1 MKPVLPF
8 NPWIARFAG
17 QPVLPSFYWNV
28 YSYEQRIK
36 EICLRLHRVIRYADY
51 LGAHVNELIEL
62 VNNLSAKVEELN
74 DEVTDLNKRLEE
86 EIKRAMEAEKQL
98 QDNIDAEAEARK
110 EADQQLQANIDA
122 EEEARKE
129 ADQQLQA
136 NIDAEQER
144 AEQAEQQLQDNID
157 AEEQARQEA
166 DQQLQSNIDDLSGK
180 LNKEIQ
186 DRKDGDNNLQSQID
200 AINAGTDVVDVVGTK
215 AELNSYPTGTLTD
228 RDIVKVLND
237 ESQDGAQTYY
247 RWSTTEQS
255 WTLVGKVGPCY
266 TKSEADGKFA
276 TITDLDDLSE
286 EVTNISNDVANINVV
301 APLTVTTAPLSSNPN
316 AIAIGLNARATSSG
330 SVVIG
335 ANAVSGGTNTVSFG
349 NTSGTRRIVYVT
361 DPINPQDAA
370 TKHYVDEHIP
380 TIDVEH
386 DNLYTQGSDKV
397 AGIDAIQNSTDGVI
411 SATNKLLTQQ
421 SLEGINRAQTGT
433 YLSHSQSQNE
443 DFPSVASVATDP
455 TYRNGIEVTEY
466 DTTSFII
473 VNEGDEGR
481 WAYYRNAGNT
491 GWERAY
497 QITDDMQSIIDQLTY
512 YRFKSYTCNN
522 AKFEFTRNGN
532 TVAVKVSKVGN
543 QNYTTPQESVGGASI
558 QLDDDFIPELRTVVS
573 EFRAYDGYKYT
584 WQQAVT
590 PCRAVIRPK
599 NHTDPD
605 WIGKLQ
611 VGAVYYSPSDTT
623 PNPAMEFSGY
633 FTYSIN

>member
-1 MKPVLPF
+1 MMKPVLPF
-8 NPWIARFAG
+8 NPWIARFSG
-17 QPVLPSFYWNV
+17 QPILPSFYWNV

-36 EICLRLHRVIRYADY
+36 EICIRLNRVIKYCDY
-51 LGAHVNELIEL
+51 LGAHVNDLIEL

-74 DEVTDLNKRLEE
+74 NEVTDLNKRLEE

-98 QDNIDAEAEARK
+98 QDNIDAEEEARK
-110 EADQQLQANIDA
+110 QADQQLQANIDA
-122 EEEARKE
+122 EAEARKE
-129 ADQQLQA
+129 ADEQLQA

-166 DQQLQSNIDDLSGK
+166 DQQLQQNINDLTGK
-180 LNKEIQ
+180 LNQEIQ

-247 RWSTTEQS
+247 RWSTTSQTWS
-255 WTLVGKVGPCY
+255 LVGKVGPYY

-276 TITDLDDLSE
+276 TITDLDDLTG
-286 EVTNISNDVANINVV
+286 EVTTVKGDITTIEGNITNLGDRI
-301 APLTVTTAPLSSNPN
+301 TTE
-316 AIAIGLNARATSSG
+316 
-330 SVVIG
+330 
-335 ANAVSGGTNTVSFG
+335 TNNRTAADQ
-349 NTSGTRRIVYVT
+349 NLQEQI
-361 DPINPQDAA
+361 DALKA
-370 TKHYVDEHIP
+370 GEL
-380 TIDVEH
+380 DVEH
-386 DNLYTQGSDKV
+386 ENLYTQGSNKV
-397 AGIDAIQNSTDGVI
+397 AGVDAIQNSTDGII
-411 SATNKLLTQQ
+411 SPTNKLLTQQ
-421 SLEGINRAQTGT
+421 SLAGINRAQTGT

-443 DFPSVASVATDP
+443 DFPSVASVSTDP

-473 VNEGDEGR
+473 VNEGGAGR
-481 WAYYRNAGNT
+481 WAYYRNASNT

-522 AKFEFTRNGN
+522 VQFDFTRNGN
-532 TVAVKVSKVGN
+532 SVAVRISKKGN
-543 QNYTTPQESVGGASI
+543 QSYNTYQGSVFGASV
-558 QLDDDFIPELRTVVS
+558 QLDDDFVPELRTVVN
-573 EFRAYDGYKYT
+573 EARCYDGFRYT
-584 WQQAVT
+584 WQEAVV
-590 PCRAVIRPK
+590 PIRFVIQPK
-599 NHTDPD
+599 NYTGDSQ

-611 VGAVYYSPSDTT
+611 VGCAYGASTDTK

-633 FTYSIN
+633 MTYLIN

>member
-8 NPWIARFAG
+8 NPWIGRFAG
-17 QPVLPSFYWNV
+17 QPVIPSFYWNA

-36 EICLRLHRVIRYADY
+36 EICIRLNRIIKYVDY
-51 LGAHVNELIEL
+51 LGDNVNDVIRLI
-62 VNNLSAKVEELN
+62 NNLSAKVDELN
-74 DEVTDLNKRLEE
+74 ANVEDLNKRLEE
-86 EIKRAMEAEKQL
+86 EIQRAMEAEKQL
-98 QDNIDAEAEARK
+98 QANIDAEEEARK

-180 LNKEIQ
+180 LDQEIQ
-186 DRKDGDNNLQSQID
+186 DREDGDNNLQSQID

-215 AELNSYPTGTLTD
+215 AELDSYQTSSLTD

-237 ESQDGAQTYY
+237 ETQDGAQTYY
-247 RWSTTEQS
+247 RWSTGTQS
-255 WTLVGKVGPCY
+255 WTLIGEVGPYY

-276 TITDLDDLSE
+276 TITNLTAE
-286 EVTNISNDVANINVV
+286 TTNRTEADQNLQEQI
-301 APLTVTTAPLSSNPN
+301 
-316 AIAIGLNARATSSG
+316 
-330 SVVIG
+330 
-335 ANAVSGGTNTVSFG
+335 
-349 NTSGTRRIVYVT
+349 
-361 DPINPQDAA
+361 DALKA
-370 TKHYVDEHIP
+370 GELE
-380 TIDVEH
+380 VEH
-386 DNLYTQGSDKV
+386 ENLYTQGSDKV
-397 AGIDAIQNSTDGVI
+397 AGVDAIQNSTDGII

-473 VNEGDEGR
+473 VNEGGDR
-481 WAYYRNAGNT
+481 WAYYRNSGNT

-512 YRFKSYTCNN
+512 YRFKSYICNN
-522 AKFEFTRNGN
+522 VQFDFTRNGN
-532 TVAVKVSKVGN
+532 SVAVRISKKGN
-543 QNYTTPQESVGGASI
+543 QTYTTRQGSVFGASV
-558 QLDDDFIPELRTVVS
+558 QLDDDFIPELRTVVN
-573 EFRAYDGYKYT
+573 EARCYDGYRYT
-584 WQQAVT
+584 WQEAVT
-590 PCRAVIRPK
+590 PIRFVIQPK
-599 NHTDPD
+599 NYTGGSQ

-611 VGAVYYSPSDTT
+611 VGCAYGTSTDTK

-633 FTYSIN
+633 MTYLIN

>member
-1 MKPVLPF
+1 MRPVLSF
-8 NPWIARFAG
+8 NPWIARFSG

-36 EICLRLHRVIRYADY
+36 EICIRLDRVIKYADY
-51 LGAHVNELIEL
+51 LGAHVNELIGL
-62 VNNLSAKVEELN
+62 VNNLIAKVDELN
-74 DEVTDLNKRLEE
+74 NEVTDLNKRLEE
-86 EIKRAMEAEKQL
+86 EIKRAQEAEK
-98 QDNIDAEAEARK
+98 
-110 EADQQLQANIDA
+110 QLQANIDA

-144 AEQAEQQLQDNID
+144 AEQAEKQLQDNID

-166 DQQLQSNIDDLSGK
+166 DQQLQSNIDGLSGK
-180 LNKEIQ
+180 LNQEIQ

-215 AELNSYPTGTLTD
+215 AELNSYETSKLTD

-247 RWSTTEQS
+247 RWSTESQT
-255 WTLVGKVGPCY
+255 WTLIGEVGPYY
-266 TKSEADGKFA
+266 TKSESDGKYA
-276 TITDLDDLSE
+276 TITDFDDLSDK
-286 EVTNISNDVANINVV
+286 VTNINVIS
-301 APLTVTTAPLSSNPN
+301 PLHVNTAPSADKTST
-316 AIAIGLNARATSSG
+316 IAIGNAARADADGSIAIGNGSRVNSTSSVAIGNG
-330 SVVIG
+330 SEASDI
-335 ANAVSGGTNTVSFG
+335 NTVSVG
-349 NTSGTRRIVYVT
+349 KSNNTRRIVNVT
-361 DPINPQDAA
+361 DPVNPQDAA
-370 TKHYVDEHIP
+370 TKHYVDEHMP

-386 DNLYTQGSDKV
+386 TDLYNYENTKP
-397 AGIDAIQNSTDGVI
+397 AGVDAIQNSTDGVI
-411 SATNKLLTQQ
+411 SATNKLLTQA
-421 SLEGINRAQTGT
+421 SLAGITRTQTGT
-433 YLSHSQSQNE
+433 YLSHAQDKNE

-455 TYRNGIEVTEY
+455 TYRNGVQVTTY

-473 VNEGDEGR
+473 VNEGDDGR

-497 QITDDMQSIIDQLTY
+497 QITDDISDVIESLTY

-522 AKFEFTRNGN
+522 VKFEFTRNGN
-532 TVAVKVSKVGN
+532 SVSVRASKVGN
-543 QNYTTPQESVGGASI
+543 QNYTTPQESVGGASV
-558 QLDDDFIPELRTVVS
+558 QLDDDFVPELRTVIS

-590 PCRAVIRPK
+590 PCRAIIRPK

-611 VGAVYYSPSDTT
+611 VGAVYYSSTDTT

-633 FTYSIN
+633 FTYLIN

>member
-74 DEVTDLNKRLEE
+74 NEVTDLNKRLEE
-86 EIKRAMEAEKQL
+86 EIQRAMEAEKQL
-98 QDNIDAEAEARK
+98 QDNIDAEEQARK

-122 EEEARKE
+122 EAEARKE
-129 ADQQLQA
+129 ADEQLQA

-144 AEQAEQQLQDNID
+144 AEQAEKQLQDNID

-180 LNKEIQ
+180 LDKEIQ

-215 AELNSYPTGTLTD
+215 AELNSYETSKLTD

-255 WTLVGKVGPCY
+255 WSLVGKVGPYY

-276 TITDLDDLSE
+276 TITDLDDLSG
-286 EVTNISNDVANINVV
+286 D
-301 APLTVTTAPLSSNPN
+301 VTTIQGNITTIN
-316 AIAIGLNARATSSG
+316 QNI
-330 SVVIG
+330 
-335 ANAVSGGTNTVSFG
+335 TNLG
-349 NTSGTRRIVYVT
+349 DRIT
-361 DPINPQDAA
+361 TETNDRTEADQKLQEQIDALKA
-370 TKHYVDEHIP
+370 GEL
-380 TIDVEH
+380 DVEH
-386 DNLYTQGSDKV
+386 NNLYTQGSDKV
-397 AGIDAIQNSTDGVI
+397 AGVDAIQNSTDGVI

-421 SLEGINRAQTGT
+421 SLEGISRAQTGT

-443 DFPSVASVATDP
+443 DFPSVASVTTDP

-473 VNEGDEGR
+473 VNEGDDGR

-512 YRFKSYTCNN
+512 YRFKSYICNN
-522 AKFEFTRNGN
+522 VQFDFTRNGN
-532 TVAVKVSKVGN
+532 SVAVRVSKKGN
-543 QNYTTPQESVGGASI
+543 QTYTTHQGSVYGASV
-558 QLDDDFIPELRTVVS
+558 QLDDDFIPQLRTVVN
-573 EFRAYDGYKYT
+573 EARAYDGFRYT
-584 WQQAVT
+584 WQEAVT
-590 PCRAVIRPK
+590 PIRFVIQPK
-599 NHTDPD
+599 NYTGDSQ

-611 VGAVYYSPSDTT
+611 VGCAYGTTNDTK
-623 PNPAMEFSGY
+623 PNPAMEFSAY
-633 FTYSIN
+633 FTYLIN

>member
-8 NPWIARFAG
+8 NPWIARFSG
-17 QPVLPSFYWNV
+17 QPILPSFYWNV

-36 EICLRLHRVIRYADY
+36 EICIRLNRVIKYCDY

-74 DEVTDLNKRLEE
+74 NEVTDLNKRLEE

-98 QDNIDAEAEARK
+98 QANIDAEEEARK

-166 DQQLQSNIDDLSGK
+166 DQQLQNNINDLSGK
-180 LNKEIQ
+180 LDQEIQ
-186 DRKDGDNNLQSQID
+186 DRKDGDINLQSQID

-228 RDIVKVLND
+228 RDIIKVLND

-247 RWSTTEQS
+247 RWSTTSQTWS
-255 WTLVGKVGPCY
+255 LVGKVGPYY

-276 TITDLDDLSE
+276 LITDLDNLEQTVNNINTEIGGINTTIEGIQSDLSAE
-286 EVTNISNDVANINVV
+286 T
-301 APLTVTTAPLSSNPN
+301 
-316 AIAIGLNARATSSG
+316 NARTEADQ
-330 SVVIG
+330 
-335 ANAVSGGTNTVSFG
+335 NL
-349 NTSGTRRIVYVT
+349 
-361 DPINPQDAA
+361 QDQIDQLKAG
-370 TKHYVDEHIP
+370 EL
-380 TIDVEH
+380 DVEH
-386 DNLYTQGSDKV
+386 NNLYTQGSDKV
-397 AGIDAIQNSTDGVI
+397 AGVDAIQNSTDGVI

-433 YLSHSQSQNE
+433 YLSHSQNQNE
-443 DFPSVASVATDP
+443 DFPSVASVSTDP

-473 VNEGDEGR
+473 VNEDGDR

-497 QITDDMQSIIDQLTY
+497 QITDDMQSSIDQLTY
-512 YRFKSYTCNN
+512 YRFKSYMCNN
-522 AKFEFTRNGN
+522 VQFDFTRNGN
-532 TVAVKVSKVGN
+532 SVAVRISKKGN
-543 QNYTTPQESVGGASI
+543 QVYNTRQGSVFGASV
-558 QLDDDFIPELRTVVS
+558 QLDDDFVPQLRTIVN
-573 EFRAYDGYKYT
+573 EARCYDGYRYT
-584 WQQAVT
+584 WQEAVT
-590 PCRAVIRPK
+590 PIRFVIQPK
-599 NHTDPD
+599 NYTGDSQ

-611 VGAVYYSPSDTT
+611 VGCAYGNTTDTK
-623 PNPAMEFSGY
+623 PNPAMEFSAY
-633 FTYSIN
+633 MTYLIN

>member
-1 MKPVLPF
+1 MRPVLPF
-8 NPWIARFAG
+8 NPWIARFSG

-36 EICLRLHRVIRYADY
+36 EICIRLDRVIKYADY
-51 LGAHVNELIEL
+51 LGAHVNELIGL
-62 VNNLSAKVEELN
+62 VNNLIAKVDELN
-74 DEVTDLNKRLEE
+74 NEVTDLNKRLEE
-86 EIKRAMEAEKQL
+86 EIKRAQEAEKQL
-98 QDNIDAEAEARK
+98 QANIDAEEQARKEADKQLQANIDAEAEARK
-110 EADQQLQANIDA
+110 EADEQLQN
-122 EEEARKE
+122 
-129 ADQQLQA
+129 

-157 AEEQARQEA
+157 AEEQARKEA
-166 DQQLQSNIDDLSGK
+166 DQQLQGNIDNLSGK
-180 LNKEIQ
+180 LDQEIQ

-200 AINAGTDVVDVVGTK
+200 AMNAGTDVVDVVGTK
-215 AELNSYPTGTLTD
+215 AELNSYDTSKLTD

-247 RWSTTEQS
+247 RWSTESQT
-255 WTLVGKVGPCY
+255 WTLIGEVGPYY

-301 APLTVTTAPLSSNPN
+301 APLHVTTAPSASATRSL
-316 AIAIGLNARATSSG
+316 AIGVNARAQANDSVAIGNG
-330 SVVIG
+330 SV
-335 ANAVSGGTNTVSFG
+335 ASETNTISVGLS
-349 NTSGTRRIVYVT
+349 SITRRIVNVT
-361 DPINPQDAA
+361 DPVNPQDAA
-370 TKHYVDEHIP
+370 TKHYVDEHMP

-386 DNLYTQGSDKV
+386 TDLYDYENTKP
-397 AGIDAIQNSTDGVI
+397 AGVDAIQNSTDGTI
-411 SATNKLLTQQ
+411 SATNKLLTQA
-421 SLEGINRAQTGT
+421 SLAGITRTQTGT
-433 YLSHSQSQNE
+433 YLSHAQDKNA

-455 TYRNGIEVTEY
+455 TYRNGIQVTTY

-473 VNEGDEGR
+473 VNEGDDGR

-497 QITDDMQSIIDQLTY
+497 QITDDISDVIESLTY

-522 AKFEFTRNGN
+522 VKFEFTRNGN
-532 TVAVKVSKVGN
+532 SVAVRVSKVGN
-543 QNYTTPQESVGGASI
+543 QNYTTPQESVGGASV
-558 QLDDDFIPELRTVVS
+558 QLDDDFVPELRTVIS

-590 PCRAVIRPK
+590 PCRAIIRPK
-599 NHTDPD
+599 NHTNPD

-611 VGAVYYSPSDTT
+611 VGAVYYSSSDTT

-633 FTYSIN
+633 FTYLIN

>member
-8 NPWIARFAG
+8 NPWIGLFAG
-17 QPVLPSFYWNV
+17 QPVIPSFYWNA

-36 EICLRLHRVIRYADY
+36 EICIRLSRVIKYCDY

-62 VNNLSAKVEELN
+62 VNNLSAKVDELN
-74 DEVTDLNKRLEE
+74 NEVTDLNKRLEE
-86 EIKRAMEAEKQL
+86 EIKRAMEAEK
-98 QDNIDAEAEARK
+98 
-110 EADQQLQANIDA
+110 QLQANIDA

-136 NIDAEQER
+136 NIDVEAEARKEADEQLQANIDAEQERAEQAEKQLQDNIDAEQER
-144 AEQAEQQLQDNID
+144 AEQAEQQLQN
-157 AEEQARQEA
+157 
-166 DQQLQSNIDDLSGK
+166 NIDDLTGK

-215 AELNSYPTGTLTD
+215 AELNSYETSKLTD

-255 WTLVGKVGPCY
+255 WTLVGKVGPYY

-276 TITDLDDLSE
+276 TITDLDDL
-286 EVTNISNDVANINVV
+286 TGD
-301 APLTVTTAPLSSNPN
+301 VTTIQGNITTIN
-316 AIAIGLNARATSSG
+316 QNI
-330 SVVIG
+330 
-335 ANAVSGGTNTVSFG
+335 TNLG
-349 NTSGTRRIVYVT
+349 DRIT
-361 DPINPQDAA
+361 TETNDRTEADQNLQEQIDALKA
-370 TKHYVDEHIP
+370 GKL
-380 TIDVEH
+380 DVEH
-386 DNLYTQGSDKV
+386 ENLYTQGSDKV
-397 AGIDAIQNSTDGVI
+397 AGVDAIQNSTDGVI

-433 YLSHSQSQNE
+433 YLSHSQNQNE

-455 TYRNGIEVTEY
+455 TYRNGIQVTEY

-473 VNEGDEGR
+473 VNEDGDR

-512 YRFKSYTCNN
+512 YRFKSYICNN
-522 AKFEFTRNGN
+522 VQFDFTRNGN
-532 TVAVKVSKVGN
+532 SVAVRISKKGN
-543 QNYTTPQESVGGASI
+543 QKYNTRQGSVFGASV
-558 QLDDDFIPELRTVVS
+558 QLDDDFVPELRTVVN
-573 EFRAYDGYKYT
+573 EARCYDGYRYT

-590 PCRAVIRPK
+590 PIRFVIQPK
-599 NHTDPD
+599 NYTGGSQ

-611 VGAVYYSPSDTT
+611 VGCAYGDTT
-623 PNPAMEFSGY
+623 DVKPNPAMEFSGY
-633 FTYSIN
+633 MTYLIN